1 MTERRNADLVR
12 LLIRR
17 RGVGTLATKMA
28 DGGAPYASLVT
39 YACDHRGQPVF
50 LFSTLSDHTQN
61 LLADG
66 SASLLIEDAS
76 RRRNPQ
82 TGPRVSLMG
91 KVKKVKSPE
100 LRERFLARHPDA
112 SMYADF
118 GDFGFYR
125 MTVERAHYVGG
136 FARAIWFDTKHILT
150 PAKVG
155 TAIAEMEQSVVEH
168 MNADHLDAV
177 QAYASGLLGRQPGKW
192 EMTGCDSDGVDLRAE
207 GRYGRVDFDNTV
219 IDSKACRKML
229 IKMADD
235 ARRKK

>member
-12 LLIRR
+12 LLVRR
-17 RGVGTLATKMA
+17 RGVGMLATKMA

-39 YACDHRGQPVF
+39 YACDHRAQPVF
-50 LFSTLSDHTQN
+50 LFSTLSDHTEN
-61 LLADG
+61 VLADG
-66 SASLLIEDAS
+66 SASLLVEDTS

-91 KVKKVKSPE
+91 NIKRVKSPE
-100 LRERFLARHPDA
+100 LRARFLARHPDA
-112 SMYADF
+112 ALYADF

-136 FARAIWFDTKHILT
+136 FARAIWFDAKHILT

-155 TAIAEMEQSVVEH
+155 NAIAEMEQSVVGH
-168 MNADHLDAV
+168 MNTDHLDAV
-177 QAYASGLLGRQPGKW
+177 QAYVSGLLGRKPGDWK
-192 EMTGCDSDGVDLRAE
+192 MTGCDSDGVDLRAD

-219 IDSKACRKML
+219 IDSKTCRKTL

-235 ARRKK
+235 ARGKK

>member
-12 LLIRR
+12 LLVRR
-17 RGVGTLATKMA
+17 RGVGMLATKMA

-39 YACDHRGQPVF
+39 YACDHRAQPVF

-66 SASLLIEDAS
+66 AASLLVEDTS

-91 KVKKVKSPE
+91 KIKKIKSPE

-112 SMYADF
+112 SLYADF
-118 GDFGFYR
+118 GDFGFFR

-136 FARAIWFDTKHILT
+136 FARAIWFDAKHILT

-155 TAIAEMEQSVVEH
+155 NTIAEMEQSVVDH
-168 MNADHLDAV
+168 MNTDHLDAV
-177 QAYASGLLGRQPGKW
+177 QAYASELLGRKPGKW
-192 EMTGCDSDGVDLRAE
+192 KMTGCDSDGVDLRTD
-207 GRYGRVDFDNTV
+207 GRYGRVDFHNTV
-219 IDSKACRKML
+219 IDSKTCRKML

-235 ARRKK
+235 ARC